1 MECVDLNFAD
11 IYDPRNGGHT
21 KKLIDSKKSESNLVI
36 CSDFCN
42 SLFRTFLLLFNI
54 VFIYG

>member
-1 MECVDLNFAD
+1 MDCVALNFAD
-11 IYDPRNGGHT
+11 IYDPRNGGQT

-42 SLFRTFLLLFNI
+42 SLFRTFCCCF
-54 VFIYG
+54 

>member
-1 MECVDLNFAD
+1 MDCVDLNFAD
-11 IYDPRNGGHT
+11 IYDTRNGGHT

-42 SLFRTFLLLFNI
+42 SLFRTFCCWF
-54 VFIYG
+54 